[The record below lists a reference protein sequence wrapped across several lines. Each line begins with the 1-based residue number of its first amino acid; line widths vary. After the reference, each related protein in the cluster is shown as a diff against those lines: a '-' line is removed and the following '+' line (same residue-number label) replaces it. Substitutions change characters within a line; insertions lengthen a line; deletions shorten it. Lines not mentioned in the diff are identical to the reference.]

1 MRYLLPLR
9 RVLQQNEAM
18 LLRFRTVSPLSP
30 PLASP
35 LKVFS
40 VSPSLSLRS
49 YSDKIDRPEG
59 LNKDKP
65 KMDLK
70 KKAVGPISWFNLGVS
85 GVLIGVLMG
94 FYYYARSMKEEAL
107 RKERKK
113 AVGKAKIGGRFE
125 LVDHDGKVCKS
136 EDFLGKWVFL
146 YFGFTHCPDICPEEM
161 EKIAEAVREDLNVE
175 EVVRYSVKVND
186 LAVKAK
192 DYGEVQPLFITV
204 DPLRDGVK
212 EVAEYVKEFHPKLI
226 GLTGTEEQIKEACK
240 GFRVYYSA
248 GKIIHTDW
256 ECDEDFLILGP
267 KDEDE
272 DYIVDHTIIVYLINP
287 DMEFV
292 DYYGQTKDKEQI
304 VNSTMLHMARY
315 KQEREGGSGLASLFK

>member
-49 YSDKIDRPEG
+49 FSDKIDRPEG

-161 EKIAEAVREDLNVE
+161 EKIAEAV
-175 EVVRYSVKVND
+175 ND

-248 GKIIHTDW
+248 G
-256 ECDEDFLILGP
+256 P

-315 KQEREGGSGLASLFK
+315 KQERERGSGLASLFK

>member
-1 MRYLLPLR
+1 MRYLLSLR
-9 RVLQQNEAM
+9 SILKQNEAM

-49 YSDKIDRPEG
+49 FSDKIDRPEG

-65 KMDLK
+65 KIDFK

-85 GVLIGVLMG
+85 GILVGVLMG
-94 FYYYARSMKEEAL
+94 FYYYAKNMKEEAL

-125 LVDHDGKVCKS
+125 LLDHDGKLCKS

-161 EKIAEAVREDLNVE
+161 EKIAE
-175 EVVRYSVKVND
+175 VVRVGRRKY
-186 LAVKAK
+186 
-192 DYGEVQPLFITV
+192 
-204 DPLRDGVK
+204 
-212 EVAEYVKEFHPKLI
+212 
-226 GLTGTEEQIKEACK
+226 
-240 GFRVYYSA
+240 
-248 GKIIHTDW
+248 
-256 ECDEDFLILGP
+256 
-267 KDEDE
+267 
-272 DYIVDHTIIVYLINP
+272 
-287 DMEFV
+287 
-292 DYYGQTKDKEQI
+292 
-304 VNSTMLHMARY
+304 
-315 KQEREGGSGLASLFK
+315 

>member
-1 MRYLLPLR
+1 MGYKRVWTTRYLLPLR
-9 RVLQQNEAM
+9 RVLQQNDSL
-18 LLRFRTVSPLSP
+18 LLRFQAVISPRSVS
-30 PLASP
+30 
-35 LKVFS
+35 VFS
-40 VSPSLSLRS
+40 VGPALSFRS
-49 YSDKIDRPEG
+49 YSDKIERPDG

-65 KMDLK
+65 KIDFK

-85 GVLIGVLMG
+85 GILVGVLMG
-94 FYYYARSMKEEAL
+94 FYYYAKNMKEEAL

-125 LVDHDGKVCKS
+125 LLDHDGKLCKS

-161 EKIAEAVREDLNVE
+161 EKIAEVVDDL
-175 EVVRYSVKVND
+175 S
-186 LAVKAK
+186 VKAK
-192 DYGEVQPLFITV
+192 DYGEIQPLFITV

-226 GLTGTEEQIKEACK
+226 GLTGSEEQVKAACK

-248 GKIIHTDW
+248 
-256 ECDEDFLILGP
+256 GP

-292 DYYGQTKDKEQI
+292 DYYGQTKDREQI

-315 KQEREGGSGLASLFK
+315 KQEREGSSGFASLFSK

>member
-9 RVLQQNEAM
+9 RLILRNESL
-18 LLRFRTVSPLSP
+18 LLRFSSVGSSVPSSSTILSSSPN
-30 PLASP
+30 
-35 LKVFS
+35 
-40 VSPSLSLRS
+40 LRF
-49 YSDKIDRPEG
+49 YSEKIDRPDG

-65 KMDLK
+65 KIDLK

-85 GVLIGVLMG
+85 GVIIGVLMG
-94 FYYYARSMKEEAL
+94 FYYYARNMKEEAL

-125 LVDHDGKVCKS
+125 LTDHDGNPCKS

-161 EKIAEAVREDLNVE
+161 EKIAE
-175 EVVRYSVKVND
+175 VVDELK
-186 LAVKAK
+186 LKAGEK
-192 DYGEVQPLFITV
+192 YGEVQPLYITV
-204 DPLRDGVK
+204 DPQRDGVK

-240 GFRVYYSA
+240 AFRVYFSA
-248 GKIIHTDW
+248 
-256 ECDEDFLILGP
+256 GP
-267 KDEDE
+267 KDTDE

-292 DYYGQTKDKEQI
+292 DYYGQTKDKDQI

-315 KQEREGGSGLASLFK
+315 KQDTEGSKGLSSLFSK